1 MAESESGQEKTE
13 SATPRKREKAREEG
27 QVPKSQEVNTAFL
40 MIAGVAAF
48 YLFSD
53 DYWYGLADACQY
65 YLRYCAE
72 VSITEASIYT
82 VLLEAA
88 LRTLLIAAPFFV
100 FFFIM
105 GVVANLFQVGF
116 LFSAKPLTPK
126 FEKLNPIS
134 GMKRLFSARG
144 AMELLKSI
152 GKIFLITPVMIY
164 IVYKD
169 IPEILGLT
177 GMGVLDA
184 LIFIGY
190 EALELSLWAI
200 LILVILAIVDYI
212 YQRVQHERD
221 LRMTKQEVKQ
231 ELKDV
236 QGDPQIKGRIRS
248 IQREM
253 ARRRMMEKV
262 PEADVVITNPTEYA
276 VAIQYVP
283 SDMPAPQVI
292 AKGKHLNAQRIKEIA
307 LKHNI
312 PIVENRPL
320 AQSLYKW
327 VDVGGLV
334 PPDLYQAVA
343 EVLAYVYRLK
353 NRVDNYMQKS
363 AVN

>member
-27 QVPKSQEVNTAFL
+27 QAPKSQEVNTALL

-48 YLFSD
+48 YLFMD

-72 VSITEASIYT
+72 VRITEASVYT
-82 VLLEAA
+82 VILEAA
-88 LRTLLIAAPFFV
+88 LRTLLIVAPFFAI
-100 FFFIM
+100 FFLV
-105 GVVANLFQVGF
+105 GVAANVFQVGF
-116 LFSAKPLTPK
+116 LFTAKPLTPK
-126 FEKLNPIS
+126 LDKLNPIS

-144 AMELLKSI
+144 AMELIKSI

-169 IPEILGLT
+169 IPEILGLA

-200 LILVILAIVDYI
+200 LILLILAVIDYI

-221 LRMTKQEVKQ
+221 LRMTKEEVKQ

-253 ARRRMMEKV
+253 ARRRMMEEV
-262 PEADVVITNPTEYA
+262 PEADVVVTNPTEYA
-276 VAIQYVP
+276 VAVKYAP
-283 SDMPAPQVI
+283 NDLPAPQVI
-292 AKGKHLNAQRIKEIA
+292 AKGKHLNAKRIKELA
-307 LKHNI
+307 MEYDI
-312 PIVENRPL
+312 PLVENRPL
-320 AQSLYKW
+320 AQSLYKL

-334 PPDLYQAVA
+334 PPELYQAVA

-353 NRVDNYMQKS
+353 NRVENFGRKKAQ
-363 AVN
+363 

>member
-27 QVPKSQEVNTAFL
+27 QVPKSQEVNTALL
-40 MIAGVAAF
+40 MIAGVTAF
-48 YLFSD
+48 YLFID

-72 VSITEASIYT
+72 VSITEASVYT
-82 VLLEAA
+82 VILEVA

-100 FFFIM
+100 IFFIV
-105 GVVANLFQVGF
+105 GVIANLFQVGF

-126 FEKLNPIS
+126 MDKLNPIS
-134 GMKRLFSARG
+134 GMKRIFSARG
-144 AMELLKSI
+144 AMELVKSI

-164 IVYKD
+164 IVYRD
-169 IPEILGLT
+169 IPEILGLA

-184 LIFIGY
+184 LVFIGY

-200 LILVILAIVDYI
+200 LILLILAIIDYI

-221 LRMTKQEVKQ
+221 LRMTKEEVKQ

-253 ARRRMMEKV
+253 ARRRMMEEV
-262 PEADVVITNPTEYA
+262 PGADVVVTNPTEYA
-276 VAIQYVP
+276 IAIKYAP
-283 SDMPAPQVI
+283 DDLPAPQVI
-292 AKGKHLNAQRIKEIA
+292 AKGKHLNARRIKELAIECD
-307 LKHNI
+307 I

-320 AQSLYKW
+320 AQSLYKL
-327 VDVGGLV
+327 VDVGGLI
-334 PPDLYQAVA
+334 PPELYQAVA

-353 NRVDNYMQKS
+353 NRVENYVQKK
-363 AVN
+363 AQ